1 MPRLS
6 LKTLRSMKN
15 PPAED
20 ASPALSP
27 EGQALLE
34 EVDRLAGEVLAPEKV
49 PPEPMGRGL
58 AINIRRTAAAFY
70 AVTVVFCVL
79 LSIVWLLNAFAPN
92 GVLGV
97 RFFVEPTN
105 AMPQA
110 PYGSLLITV
119 TRPSGRIKK
128 GDIITYYALPG
139 EPDTRLTRIV
149 DERLE
154 NNGIPIFRTKRTA
167 NAAPDSMLINM
178 THILGV
184 KLAVIPY
191 AGHVISFMQTYAW
204 GFAVLAGALTVS
216 AVVMRIWASKEHPE
230 LKHMIKK
237 KKAKKGRKGRVEH
250 AV

>member
-1 MPRLS
+1 M
-6 LKTLRSMKN
+6 
-15 PPAED
+15 
-20 ASPALSP
+20 LSP

-34 EVDRLAGEVLAPEKV
+34 EVDQLAGDVLAPEKA
-49 PPEPMGRGL
+49 PPEPMGRKL
-58 AINIRRTAAAFY
+58 AMNIRRTAGAFY
-70 AVTVVFCVL
+70 IVTAVFCVL
-79 LSIVWLLNAFAPN
+79 LAVTLFLNAFAAN

-119 TRPSGRIKK
+119 TRPSGRINKD
-128 GDIITYYALPG
+128 DIITYYALPG

-154 NNGIPIFRTKRTA
+154 NNGIPIFRTKRA
-167 NAAPDSMLINM
+167 ADAAPDSMFINM

-191 AGHVISFMQTYAW
+191 AGHVISFMQTYAA
-204 GFAVLAGALTVS
+204 GFAVLSGALTVA
-216 AVVMRIWASKEHPE
+216 AVVMRLWADKEHPE
-230 LKHMIKK
+230 IKRMIKK
-237 KKAKKGRKGRVEH
+237 KKAKKGRKGRVQH
-250 AV
+250 ANA